1 MFLMVSVPNKDKSLA
16 IEKRKRYWRK
26 IGYRLGNDW
35 QIYVLLVPALAYF
48 FVWNYLPLYGIQIAF
63 RDFKAVFG
71 ITGSEW
77 VGFYH
82 FKEFFNSYYFVRLL
96 KNTFLLNFYGLIW
109 GFPIPV
115 ILALLLNQIRFRRFK
130 RFTQTVI
137 YIPHFISTVVL
148 AGMIYIF
155 FSPSSGIINRL
166 AVALGGKSIY
176 YMIEPGWFRPL
187 FIGSAIWQDAG
198 WGTILYIAALTGIDP
213 QIYEAATIDGANK
226 MQKIWYIDIPSLI
239 PIATMVLILSFGRLL
254 TSNTQKALLLQTPGN
269 IETSDIIGVYVYNIG
284 LGKAMYSYTAAIGL
298 FLNLINFVMI
308 VTVNSI
314 AKRVGDTALF

>member
-1 MFLMVSVPNKDKSLA
+1 MVSIPNNDKSLA
-16 IEKRKRYWRK
+16 IEKRKRYWSK
-26 IGYRLGNDW
+26 IGHRLGNDW
-35 QIYVLLVPALAYF
+35 QIYVLLIPALAYF

-96 KNTFLLNFYGLIW
+96 KNTFLLNLYGLLW

-137 YIPHFISTVVL
+137 YVPHFISTVVL

-166 AVALGGKSIY
+166 SVALGGKSIY
-176 YMIEPGWFRPL
+176 YMIEPSWFRPL
-187 FIGSAIWQDAG
+187 FIGSAVWQDAG

>member
-1 MFLMVSVPNKDKSLA
+1 MVSIPNKDKSLA
-16 IEKRKRYWRK
+16 IDKRKRYWRK
-26 IGYRLGNDW
+26 VGYRLGNDW

-115 ILALLLNQIRFRRFK
+115 ILALLLNQIRFRRLK

-239 PIATMVLILSFGRLL
+239 PIATMVLILSFGGLL

>member
-1 MFLMVSVPNKDKSLA
+1 MLSTTNKDKSLA
-16 IEKRKRYWRK
+16 IEKRKRYWRRVG
-26 IGYRLGNDW
+26 IRLGNDW

-77 VGFYH
+77 VGLYH

-96 KNTFLLNFYGLIW
+96 KNTFLLNFYGLLW

-115 ILALLLNQIRFRRFK
+115 ILALLLNQIRFNRFK

-137 YIPHFISTVVL
+137 YVPHFISTVVL

-166 AVALGGKSIY
+166 TVALGGKSIY
-176 YMIEPGWFRPL
+176 YMLEPGWFRPL
-187 FIGSAIWQDAG
+187 FIGSSIWQDAG

-239 PIATMVLILSFGRLL
+239 PIATMVLILSFGKLL
-254 TSNTQKALLLQTPGN
+254 TSNTQKALLMQTPGN
-269 IETSDIIGVYVYNIG
+269 IATSDIIGVYVYNIG
-284 LGKAMYSYTAAIGL
+284 LGKALYSYTAAIGL

-314 AKRVGDTALF
+314 AKRVGETALF

>member
-1 MFLMVSVPNKDKSLA
+1 MVSVPNKDKSLA

>member
-1 MFLMVSVPNKDKSLA
+1 
-16 IEKRKRYWRK
+16 
-26 IGYRLGNDW
+26 
-35 QIYVLLVPALAYF
+35 
-48 FVWNYLPLYGIQIAF
+48 
-63 RDFKAVFG
+63 
-71 ITGSEW
+71 
-77 VGFYH
+77 
-82 FKEFFNSYYFVRLL
+82 
-96 KNTFLLNFYGLIW
+96 LNFYGLLW

-115 ILALLLNQIRFRRFK
+115 ILALLLNQIRFNRFK

-137 YIPHFISTVVL
+137 YVPHFISTVVL

-166 AVALGGKSIY
+166 TVALGGKSIY
-176 YMIEPGWFRPL
+176 YMLEPGWFRPL
-187 FIGSAIWQDAG
+187 FIGSSIWQDAG

-239 PIATMVLILSFGRLL
+239 PIATMVLILSFGKLL
-254 TSNTQKALLLQTPGN
+254 TSNTQKALLMQTPGN
-269 IETSDIIGVYVYNIG
+269 IATSDIIGVYVYNIG
-284 LGKAMYSYTAAIGL
+284 LGKALYSYTAAIGL

-314 AKRVGDTALF
+314 AKRVGETALF